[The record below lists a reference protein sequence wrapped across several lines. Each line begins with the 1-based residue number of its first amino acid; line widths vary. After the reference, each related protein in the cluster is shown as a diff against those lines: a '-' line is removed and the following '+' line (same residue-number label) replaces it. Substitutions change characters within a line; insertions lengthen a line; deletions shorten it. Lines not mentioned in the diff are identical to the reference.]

1 MGTVLKIKL
10 KERGLNGPGSI
21 RYKNTI
27 DFKNPSNLALLFSD
41 LELHGANIVKA
52 FEKFKKEKGDTQSFP
67 W

>member
-1 MGTVLKIKL
+1 MVKL
-10 KERGLNGPGSI
+10 KEKGFKGQGNI

-41 LELHGANIVKA
+41 LEIHGANIIKA
-52 FEKFKKEKGDTQSFP
+52 FEKFKKEKAMVQGFP